1 MFDPTEEVEY
11 TSSDLFDML
20 KTRKAYMLDI
30 LNGCVKAVESTNN
43 AIIDLRFSDM
53 DEDTLR
59 EALYDIITEYNNNIM
74 SVSKVKKSLES
85 FCNNIWSKGLK
96 CQEEE

>member
-11 TSSDLFDML
+11 TSSDVFDML

-30 LNGCVKAVESTNN
+30 LNGCIKAVESTDS
-43 AIIDLRFSDM
+43 AIIDLCSSGM
-53 DEDTLR
+53 DEDTLM
-59 EALYDIITEYNNNIM
+59 EELYDIITEYNKNLM
-74 SVSKVKKSLES
+74 SASKVKKFIESLR
-85 FCNNIWSKGLK
+85 NNILLK

>member
-1 MFDPTEEVEY
+1 MFDPTEEAEY
-11 TSSDLFDML
+11 TSSDFFDML

-30 LNGCVKAVESTNN
+30 LNGCIKAVESTDN

-59 EALYDIITEYNNNIM
+59 EALYDIITEYNKNLM
-74 SVSKVKKSLES
+74 SASKFKKFIESLR
-85 FCNNIWSKGLK
+85 NDILLK